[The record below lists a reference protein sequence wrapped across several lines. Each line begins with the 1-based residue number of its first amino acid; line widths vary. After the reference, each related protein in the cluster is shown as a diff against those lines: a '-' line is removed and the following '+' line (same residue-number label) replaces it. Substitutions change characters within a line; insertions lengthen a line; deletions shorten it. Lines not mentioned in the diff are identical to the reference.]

1 MTTKLEV
8 TFADIQAEADTQA
21 PRADVLTVAPRAQ
34 TAFAHPAASVSF
46 VDLRT
51 GLSFVDMQSSVAYV
65 DIAMTDAILDAFIK
79 LQRATDTISFIDAVT
94 FAFVFGVL
102 PADSVS
108 AADALTVSVAKS
120 NSDQFFFADAIVVV
134 WSPIREFNESVTASD
149 ALGVA
154 FTKGT
159 IADTATVADALVLEF
174 GRPVEDTFSTTDSGI
189 AWIVAKAASDGVS
202 AADALLL
209 DIGKALAESLSMSD
223 NVGVLNTSIESSVP
237 NHSVLGTFMLNH

>member
-46 VDLRT
+46 VDLHT

-79 LQRATDTISFIDAVT
+79 LQRAADTISFIDAVT

-108 AADALTVSVAKS
+108 TADVLTVSVAKS

-149 ALGVA
+149 ALGVV
-154 FTKGT
+154 FTKGA
-159 IADTATVADALVLEF
+159 IADTATVADSILLEF
-174 GRPVEDTFSTTDSGI
+174 GRPVSDTFSTTDGL
-189 AWIVAKAASDGVS
+189 AWVVEKAASDGVS